1 MSNDRTVT
9 MRIPETL
16 LAAAFEAARHD
27 GMTTPDFIRAA
38 IADRVAEFGGK
49 ARDPLAALRRRL
61 RRDFGAAD
69 GWVDLQRRLRG
80 QGLVLRVREEGEV
93 WLHTWPVERRLVPL
107 DRLGTTCAELVL
119 LYRAP
124 FPADGREAPRPKP
137 VAQPAA
143 RLFPFPVR
151 RAA

>member
-1 MSNDRTVT
+1 MSKDRTVT
-9 MRIPETL
+9 LRIPEAL
-16 LAAAFEAARHD
+16 LAAALNAARREE
-27 GMTTPDFIRAA
+27 MTTPDFIRAA
-38 IADRVAEFGGK
+38 IADRVAEFGGP

-61 RRDFGAAD
+61 RRDFAAAD

-80 QGLVLRVREEGEV
+80 QGLVLRAREAGEV

-107 DRLGTTCAELVL
+107 ARLGTTREELVV

-124 FPADGREAPRPKP
+124 FPADGREAPKPKP
-137 VAQPAA
+137 AERPAA
-143 RLFPFPVR
+143 RLFPFPGR